1 MMAQIIKWIFAGLLQ
16 TELSITPLIFIV
28 LLIHKAAYKIKPRTW
43 IWIWSALGI
52 RLLCIIPIYF
62 PAVGHTQSQNEI
74 ALSAY
79 LGDTASSVTLPLQ
92 IPETSWINIL
102 FLLWLAGIILYY
114 IRKYIQYISIK
125 KNLLKNSKG
134 SGNLM
139 DWCYKLRIPITQ
151 KGYSR
156 IAVRITSKNISPM
169 LIGYRAKYLFLP
181 SIKLSSEDERMIFL
195 HEITHLKH
203 KDLRKKFFI
212 TIICGLHWFNPAIYL
227 FAKACQD
234 EIEKDCDYENL
245 KGKDKKYRKAYAE
258 MLLFLIQSTQ
268 STDVAVNLANQ
279 NNTKLIKDR
288 FTAIM
293 NLTKLKKG
301 LVLMISIWVLMAG
314 LQIPTQCQIQ
324 SVSFQNSFLHL
335 QRMDGNMAQTKIL
348 DFKDLYYSRQ
358 KFGEALG
365 KILPVSD
372 QSSIPLKN
380 GEFLILYATSDGKP
394 FELKTGEL
402 AAIQFHL
409 TNKTHLVT
417 GLTNGTSG
425 ETTDSDPYVCFEQTT
440 GSSSYVYIE
449 NTSSSTT
456 IK

>member
-114 IRKYIQYISIK
+114 IKKYIQYISIK
-125 KNLLKNSKG
+125 KDLLKNSKG

-169 LIGYRAKYLFLP
+169 LIGYRAKYLF
-181 SIKLSSEDERMIFL
+181 
-195 HEITHLKH
+195 
-203 KDLRKKFFI
+203 
-212 TIICGLHWFNPAIYL
+212 
-227 FAKACQD
+227 
-234 EIEKDCDYENL
+234 
-245 KGKDKKYRKAYAE
+245 
-258 MLLFLIQSTQ
+258 
-268 STDVAVNLANQ
+268 
-279 NNTKLIKDR
+279 
-288 FTAIM
+288 
-293 NLTKLKKG
+293 
-301 LVLMISIWVLMAG
+301 
-314 LQIPTQCQIQ
+314 
-324 SVSFQNSFLHL
+324 
-335 QRMDGNMAQTKIL
+335 
-348 DFKDLYYSRQ
+348 
-358 KFGEALG
+358 
-365 KILPVSD
+365 
-372 QSSIPLKN
+372 
-380 GEFLILYATSDGKP
+380 
-394 FELKTGEL
+394 
-402 AAIQFHL
+402 FH
-409 TNKTHLVT
+409 
-417 GLTNGTSG
+417 GSG
-425 ETTDSDPYVCFEQTT
+425 VP
-440 GSSSYVYIE
+440 
-449 NTSSSTT
+449 
-456 IK
+456 